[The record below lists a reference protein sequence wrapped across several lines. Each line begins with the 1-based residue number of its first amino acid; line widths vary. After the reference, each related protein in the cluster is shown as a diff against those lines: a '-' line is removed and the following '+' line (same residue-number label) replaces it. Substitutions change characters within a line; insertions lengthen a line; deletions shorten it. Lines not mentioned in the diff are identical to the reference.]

1 MKCLVC
7 SNSISPFIDFGKQ
20 PIANGFLSPNQF
32 KDEYFFDMKIA
43 FCTKCFMV
51 QLTEQPDRSKMFH
64 NNYAFYSST
73 SRYMVNHF
81 EQFAN
86 DVIEKY
92 RLTRDS
98 YVIEIGSNDG
108 IMLKHFA
115 NKSIGHLGVEPSA
128 NVAEVAENQGINIV
142 IGFFDENLKIYRK
155 ADVILAANVMAHISN
170 INSVIREIK
179 NLLKLNG
186 ILIFEDPYLGDILS
200 KISYDQ
206 IYDEHAFFFSLTSI
220 SELFNQHG
228 MEVVDVQPQEVHGG
242 SMRYTVANKGHHAI
256 SASVDRLLE
265 KEQWLGLSMTH
276 PYKSFKESVEE
287 SAKNLKDILISIKSK
302 GENIVGYAATAKSA
316 TITNYCGIGP
326 DLIDYIC
333 DTTPIKQGKFSPG
346 AHIPVKPYQE
356 FLNNPPTHALLF
368 AWNHAEEIME
378 KEKNYKGKWIMYVPE
393 IKIL

>member
-170 INSVIREIK
+170 INSVIREI
-179 NLLKLNG
+179 
-186 ILIFEDPYLGDILS
+186 
-200 KISYDQ
+200 
-206 IYDEHAFFFSLTSI
+206 
-220 SELFNQHG
+220 
-228 MEVVDVQPQEVHGG
+228 
-242 SMRYTVANKGHHAI
+242 
-256 SASVDRLLE
+256 
-265 KEQWLGLSMTH
+265 
-276 PYKSFKESVEE
+276 
-287 SAKNLKDILISIKSK
+287 
-302 GENIVGYAATAKSA
+302 
-316 TITNYCGIGP
+316 
-326 DLIDYIC
+326 
-333 DTTPIKQGKFSPG
+333 
-346 AHIPVKPYQE
+346 
-356 FLNNPPTHALLF
+356 
-368 AWNHAEEIME
+368 
-378 KEKNYKGKWIMYVPE
+378 
-393 IKIL
+393 